1 MSRLTEFTKQKI
13 ELDEKRKLL
22 LEIQEEME
30 SSGAIPKTPVLYVR
44 NYRKIMEAAG
54 LTLFGILLGQV
65 SVVIVY
71 VIWNLFLHINL
82 NP

>member
-1 MSRLTEFTKQKI
+1 MSRLTEFTKDKI
-13 ELDEKRKLL
+13 ELDEKKKLL
-22 LEIQEEME
+22 LEIQEELE
-30 SSGAIPKTPVLYVR
+30 SSGTIPQAPVLYVR
-44 NYRKIMEAAG
+44 NYRKIVETAG

>member
-1 MSRLTEFTKQKI
+1 MSRLSEFTKKKI
-13 ELDEKRKLL
+13 ELDEKKKLL
-22 LEIQEEME
+22 SEIQEELE
-30 SSGAIPKTPVLYVR
+30 SRGEIPKTPALFVR
-44 NYRKIMEAAG
+44 NYRKIMETAG